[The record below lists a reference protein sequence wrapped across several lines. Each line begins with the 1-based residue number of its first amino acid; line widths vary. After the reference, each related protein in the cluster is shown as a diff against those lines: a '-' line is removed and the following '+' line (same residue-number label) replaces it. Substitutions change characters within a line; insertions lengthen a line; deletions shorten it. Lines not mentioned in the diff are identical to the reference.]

1 MFPWW
6 GIPLFYPKLPAD
18 YNLPPTMFSLLNSIV
33 NYDKEED
40 EQVKIKNLAEEGRE
54 EIFDFEYPLTE
65 HITKEEFEIMILNN
79 YLMRRIGY
87 DTLTAF
93 KIALNVKLNSIMPLY
108 NKMFDSLENWNLFN
122 NGETITRNVTRGET
136 SSDSNTS
143 TNTSTLSST
152 SQDDTRYSDTPQGRL
167 SDIENGT
174 YMTDYTLNQNTSSG
188 NSSNTENSSGNKT
201 SNGTESETIN
211 RTPHDKIE
219 IYKKFQDEIKSIY
232 QLIFDELDELFYN
245 LV

>member
-18 YNLPPTMFSLLNSIV
+18 YNLPPTLFSLLNSIV

-40 EQVKIKNLAEEGRE
+40 EQVKIKNLAKEGRE

-65 HITKEEFEIMILNN
+65 HITKEEFETMILNN

-108 NKMFDSLENWNLFN
+108 NKMFDSLEDWN
-122 NGETITRNVTRGET
+122 
-136 SSDSNTS
+136 
-143 TNTSTLSST
+143 
-152 SQDDTRYSDTPQGRL
+152 
-167 SDIENGT
+167 
-174 YMTDYTLNQNTSSG
+174 
-188 NSSNTENSSGNKT
+188 
-201 SNGTESETIN
+201 
-211 RTPHDKIE
+211 
-219 IYKKFQDEIKSIY
+219 
-232 QLIFDELDELFYN
+232 
-245 LV
+245 